1 MKKLFLL
8 IVSVV
13 LLSSCG
19 PTTSALYYWGP
30 RDGEATRYEQLTY
43 RSYKSQT
50 PESICSLLCAYEDM
64 VSNPGGSRGVVPPGI
79 CAEYGYLLLQPEM
92 AQIFSEHATS
102 KQKRVYSTTDY
113 ATLFAEKGKEMM
125 EKELELYPESE
136 VFIAPLIKKFVK

>member
-1 MKKLFLL
+1 MKKFVLL
-8 IVSVV
+8 IFSVV

-30 RDGEATRYEQLTY
+30 QEGEATRYEQLTY
-43 RSYKSQT
+43 KNYRTQT

-92 AQIFSEHATS
+92 AQIFSEHATT
-102 KQKRVYSTTDY
+102 KQKGVYNTADY
-113 ATLFAEKGKEMM
+113 ATLFAQKGKEMM
-125 EKELELYPESE
+125 EMELELYPEAS
-136 VFIAPLIKKFVK
+136 VFIKPLIKKFVK